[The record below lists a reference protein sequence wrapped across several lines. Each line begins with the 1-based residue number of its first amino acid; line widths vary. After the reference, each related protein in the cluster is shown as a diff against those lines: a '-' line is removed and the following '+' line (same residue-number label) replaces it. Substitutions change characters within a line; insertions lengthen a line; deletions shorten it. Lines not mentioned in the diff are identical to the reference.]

1 MTLYTVRS
9 TQYERIDKGAIMN
22 EELLTILDQMEREKG
37 IDKELLFKAIESA
50 LASAAKK
57 IVGNK
62 EAEVVAVID
71 RSTGQI
77 TIMSEGKPV
86 KSAEF
91 GRIAAQ
97 TAKQVIIQKIR
108 EAERDIVLE
117 DYTKRIGT
125 IVNGSVHRF
134 EKGDIVLDLGKTE
147 AILPRSQQC
156 QGERYKQGDRIR
168 AYILEVNKTSH
179 GPQVVLT
186 RSDVAFVKKLFE
198 IEVPEIMDG
207 IVEIRSVARE
217 PGERTKLA
225 VWSKDEKVDAVGACV
240 GMRGSRVKDIVN
252 ELKGERVD
260 IVRWSDDV
268 KEYVK
273 AALSPAEPLE
283 ITIDKTN
290 KRIAVTVA
298 DDQLSIGI
306 GKHGQNVRL
315 ASRLIGWEID
325 IRGKEEKAKKAAE
338 ALLSGKPIDKEEAA
352 GPKAPAAE
360 AKKAKISGKA
370 KDRKKA
376 FDLTDIKGIGQKTAK
391 ILIAAGYD
399 IPEKIK
405 ILTIDDLVKL
415 EGIGEKTADKILKA
429 VKNI

>member
-1 MTLYTVRS
+1 
-9 TQYERIDKGAIMN
+9 MN

-62 EAEVVAVID
+62 EAEVTAVID

-86 KSAEF
+86 KSDEF

-186 RSDVAFVKKLFE
+186 RSDVLFVKKLFE

-207 IVEIRSVARE
+207 IVEIKAIARE

-260 IVRWSDDV
+260 IVRWSDDI

-283 ITIDKTN
+283 VTIDKTS
-290 KRIAVTVA
+290 KHIAVMVA

-338 ALLSGKPIDKEEAA
+338 ALLAGEPADKEEA
-352 GPKAPAAE
+352 GDPETTAE
-360 AKKAKISGKA
+360 KTTKTKEDSKI
-370 KDRKKA
+370 KDQKKA
-376 FDLTDIKGIGQKTAK
+376 FNLIDIKGVGKKTAEA
-391 ILIAAGYD
+391 LIAAGYD
-399 IPEKIK
+399 TPEKIK
-405 ILTIDDLVKL
+405 ILTAEELVKL
-415 EGIGEKTADKILKA
+415 EGVGKKTAEKILKM

>member
-1 MTLYTVRS
+1 
-9 TQYERIDKGAIMN
+9 MN
-22 EELLTILDQMEREKG
+22 EELLTILDHIEREKG
-37 IDKELLFKAIESA
+37 IEKELLFKAIESA

-57 IVGNK
+57 IIGNK
-62 EAEVVAVID
+62 EAEVEAVID
-71 RSTGQI
+71 RNTGEI
-77 TIMSEGKPV
+77 SIMSEGKAI

-134 EKGDIVLDLGKTE
+134 EKGDIIIDLGKTE
-147 AILPRSQQC
+147 AVLPRNQQS

-168 AYILEVNKTSH
+168 AYILEVNKTAH
-179 GPQVVLT
+179 GPQIILT
-186 RSDVAFVKKLFE
+186 RSDTAFVKKLFE

-207 IVEIRSVARE
+207 IVEIKSISRE
-217 PGERTKLA
+217 AGERTKIA

-240 GMRGSRVKDIVN
+240 GMRGSRVKDIVS

-260 IVRWSDDV
+260 IVRWSDDI

-273 AALSPAEPLE
+273 ASLSPAEPLE
-283 ITIDKTN
+283 ITIDKAN
-290 KRIAVTVA
+290 KRAAVTVA

-325 IRGKEEKAKKAAE
+325 IRGKEDKAKKAAE
-338 ALLSGKPIDKEEAA
+338 AVLAGAGKEAEKAEE
-352 GPKAPAAE
+352 PKAGLEQAAPE
-360 AKKAKISGKA
+360 NAEEKKEFS
-370 KDRKKA
+370 
-376 FDLTDIKGIGQKTAK
+376 LTSIEGVGSKTANMLK
-391 ILIAAGYD
+391 EAGYD
-399 IPEKIK
+399 TLEKLK
-405 ILTIDDLVKL
+405 SVTVEDLTKL
-415 EGIGEKTADKILKA
+415 EGIGKKTAEKILKA
-429 VKNI
+429 VKGI

>member
-1 MTLYTVRS
+1 
-9 TQYERIDKGAIMN
+9 MN
-22 EELLTILDQMEREKG
+22 EELLTILDHIEREKG

-57 IVGNK
+57 IIGNK
-62 EAEVVAVID
+62 EAEVAAVID
-71 RSTGQI
+71 RNTGEI
-77 TIMSEGKPV
+77 SIMSEGKV
-86 KSAEF
+86 IKSAEF

-117 DYTKRIGT
+117 DYTKRVGT

-134 EKGDIVLDLGKTE
+134 EKGDIILDLGKTE
-147 AILPRSQQC
+147 AVLPRSQQS
-156 QGERYKQGDRIR
+156 QSERYKQGDRIR
-168 AYILEVNKTSH
+168 AYVLEVNKTSH
-179 GPQVVLT
+179 GPQVILT

-207 IVEIRSVARE
+207 IVEIKSIARE
-217 PGERTKLA
+217 AGERTKIA

-260 IVRWSDDV
+260 IVRWSDDI

-273 AALSPAEPLE
+273 GSLSPAEPLE
-283 ITIDKTN
+283 ITVDKAN
-290 KRIAVTVA
+290 KRISVIVA

-338 ALLSGKPIDKEEAA
+338 QLLGSQEKAEEPAKVEEPAAVEGTKEFNLTSLEGV
-352 GPKAPAAE
+352 GPK
-360 AKKAKISGKA
+360 
-370 KDRKKA
+370 
-376 FDLTDIKGIGQKTAK
+376 TAGLLK
-391 ILIAAGYD
+391 EAGYD
-399 IPEKIK
+399 TPEKLKNI
-405 ILTIDDLVKL
+405 TVEDLKKL
-415 EGIGEKTADKILKA
+415 HGIGEKTAEKIIKA

>member
-1 MTLYTVRS
+1 
-9 TQYERIDKGAIMN
+9 MN
-22 EELLTILDQMEREKG
+22 EELLTILDHIEREKG

-57 IVGNK
+57 IISDK
-62 EAEVVAVID
+62 EAEVAATID
-71 RSTGQI
+71 RNTGEI
-77 TIMSEGKPV
+77 SILSEGKV
-86 KSAEF
+86 IKSAEF

-117 DYTKRIGT
+117 DYTKRVGT

-147 AILPRSQQC
+147 AILPKSQQC
-156 QGERYKQGDRIR
+156 HGERYKQGDRVR
-168 AYILEVNKTSH
+168 AYIMEVNKTSH
-179 GPQVVLT
+179 GPQVILS

-207 IVEIRSVARE
+207 IVEIRSIARE
-217 PGERTKLA
+217 PGERTKIA
-225 VWSKDEKVDAVGACV
+225 VLSKDEKVDAVGACV

-252 ELKGERVD
+252 ELRGERVD
-260 IVRWSDDV
+260 IVRWSDDI
-268 KEYVK
+268 KEYAK
-273 AALSPAEPLE
+273 TSLSPAEPLE
-283 ITIDKTN
+283 VTVDKEN
-290 KRIAVTVA
+290 KRIGVVVA

-338 ALLSGKPIDKEEAA
+338 AAALKDAEKKEAQEEEIKVE
-352 GPKAPAAE
+352 KAE
-360 AKKAKISGKA
+360 KKE
-370 KDRKKA
+370 
-376 FDLTDIKGIGQKTAK
+376 FDLTELEGVGPKTAK
-391 ILIAAGYD
+391 SLKAAGYD
-399 IPEKIK
+399 TLEKIK
-405 ILTIDDLVKL
+405 SLTMEDITKL
-415 EGIGEKTADKILKA
+415 EGIGEKTLKKILKS

>member
-1 MTLYTVRS
+1 
-9 TQYERIDKGAIMN
+9 MN
-22 EELLTILDQMEREKG
+22 EELLTILDHIEREKG

-62 EAEVVAVID
+62 EAEVAAVID
-71 RSTGQI
+71 RKTGEI
-77 TIMSEGKPV
+77 SIMSEGKV
-86 KSAEF
+86 IKSAEF

-134 EKGDIVLDLGKTE
+134 EKGDIILDLGKTE
-147 AILPRSQQC
+147 AVLPRSQQS
-156 QGERYKQGDRIR
+156 QGERYRQGDRIR
-168 AYILEVNKTSH
+168 AYVLEVNKTAH
-179 GPQVVLT
+179 GPQVILT

-207 IVEIRSVARE
+207 IVEIKAISRE
-217 PGERTKLA
+217 PGERTKIA
-225 VWSKDEKVDAVGACV
+225 VWSKDDKVDPVGACV

-252 ELKGERVD
+252 ELRGERVD
-260 IVRWSDDV
+260 IVRWSDDI

-273 AALSPAEPLE
+273 ASMSPAEPLE
-283 ITIDKTN
+283 VTIDKAN
-290 KRIAVTVA
+290 KRISVIVA

-338 ALLSGKPIDKEEAA
+338 ELAAKTKEKEEA
-352 GPKAPAAE
+352 PAAQPE
-360 AKKAKISGKA
+360 AEGPEKKEEFNLTSIEGVGLKIA
-370 KDRKKA
+370 NILKD
-376 FDLTDIKGIGQKTAK
+376 
-391 ILIAAGYD
+391 AGYD
-399 IPEKIK
+399 TVDKLK
-405 ILTIDDLVKL
+405 NLTVEDLTKL
-415 EGIGEKTADKILKA
+415 QGVGAKTAEKILKA
-429 VKNI
+429 IKEI

>member
-1 MTLYTVRS
+1 
-9 TQYERIDKGAIMN
+9 MN
-22 EELLTILDQMEREKG
+22 EELLTILDHMEREKG

-57 IVGNK
+57 IIGNK
-62 EAEVVAVID
+62 EAAVEAVID
-71 RSTGQI
+71 RTTGEI
-77 TIMSEGKPV
+77 NIMSEGKV
-86 KSAEF
+86 IKSAEF

-134 EKGDIVLDLGKTE
+134 EKGDIIIDLGKTE
-147 AILPRSQQC
+147 AVLPRSQQS
-156 QGERYKQGDRIR
+156 QGERYKQGDRVR
-168 AYILEVNKTSH
+168 AYILEVNKTAH
-179 GPQVVLT
+179 GPQVILT

-207 IVEIRSVARE
+207 IVEIRSMARE
-217 PGERTKLA
+217 PGERTKIA

-252 ELKGERVD
+252 ELRGERVD
-260 IVRWSDDV
+260 IVRWSDDI

-273 AALSPAEPLE
+273 ASLNPAEPLE
-283 ITIDKTN
+283 ITVDKAN
-290 KRIAVTVA
+290 KRIGVVVA

-338 ALLSGKPIDKEEAA
+338 AVMGPAKAQEEPVAPTEPA
-352 GPKAPAAE
+352 PAVETTTEFNITSIEGVGPK
-360 AKKAKISGKA
+360 I
-370 KDRKKA
+370 
-376 FDLTDIKGIGQKTAK
+376 AK
-391 ILIAAGYD
+391 ILKDAGFD
-399 IPEKIK
+399 TLEKIK
-405 ILTIDDLVKL
+405 NLTVEDLTKL
-415 EGIGEKTADKILKA
+415 QGIGEKTAQKI
-429 VKNI
+429 VKSAKGI

>member
-1 MTLYTVRS
+1 
-9 TQYERIDKGAIMN
+9 MN
-22 EELLTILDQMEREKG
+22 EELLTILDHMEREKG

-62 EAEVVAVID
+62 EAEVTATID

-77 TIMSEGKPV
+77 AIMSEGKPI

-117 DYTKRIGT
+117 DYTKRVGT

-207 IVEIRSVARE
+207 IVEIRSIARE

-260 IVRWSDDV
+260 IVRWSDDI

-283 ITIDKTN
+283 TTIDKAN

-315 ASRLIGWEID
+315 ASRLVGWEID

-338 ALLSGKPIDKEEAA
+338 ALLAGKPIEKEVAA
-352 GPKAPAAE
+352 GAE
-360 AKKAKISGKA
+360 EGAIKDKKAKPQ
-370 KDRKKA
+370 DEA
-376 FDLTDIKGIGQKTAK
+376 FELTQIKGIGEKIAK
-391 ILIAAGYD
+391 VLSGAGYD
-399 IPEKIK
+399 TPEKIK
-405 ILTIDDLVKL
+405 ALSVDDLVKL
-415 EGIGEKTADKILKA
+415 EGIGEKTAEKILKA